1 MCFCMCV
8 CAWKWFSVLMRFLDG
23 LHTFRVIVC
32 VFVDGVHTFYVFVCV
47 GNGSVCVCVCDLR
60 SLILMKIFRLVD

>member
-1 MCFCMCV
+1 
-8 CAWKWFSVLMRFLDG
+8 MRFLDG

-47 GNGSVCVCVCDLR
+47 GNGSVCVCVCVCDLR